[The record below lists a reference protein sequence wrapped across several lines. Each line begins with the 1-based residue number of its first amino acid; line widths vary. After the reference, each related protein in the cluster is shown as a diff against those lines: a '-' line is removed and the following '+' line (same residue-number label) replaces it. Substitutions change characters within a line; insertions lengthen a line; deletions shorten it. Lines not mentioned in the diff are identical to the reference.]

1 MDAEFYNE
9 SSALKLGWTP
19 DWFGCSSF
27 DEDLTEAI
35 RKYQKSIGL
44 KADGLCGPGTYRRI
58 WTDRESALPFLQEQV
73 PEHKNTSIIYNNDYY
88 DIDWPKVVLP
98 FMKGGMKLTK
108 GYKKVVE
115 KRTPTNFVCH
125 WDVCLSSKS
134 CFKVLQNRGLSVHF
148 LIDNDGTIYQILDIN
163 HIAYH
168 AGSRKWNSNSIGVE
182 IANAYYPKH
191 QKWYV
196 KNGFGERPIW
206 KEKKVHGKYLEP
218 FTGFYDVQLDA
229 LKALMKAINEAT
241 GIPLETPNSHT
252 TSAPAVRGQYKGFIS
267 HYHLTKNKID
277 CAGLDLKQLI
287 IDINE
292 GDY

>member
-1 MDAEFYNE
+1 M
-9 SSALKLGWTP
+9 
-19 DWFGCSSF
+19 
-27 DEDLTEAI
+27 
-35 RKYQKSIGL
+35 
-44 KADGLCGPGTYRRI
+44 
-58 WTDRESALPFLQEQV
+58 
-73 PEHKNTSIIYNNDYY
+73 
-88 DIDWPKVVLP
+88 
-98 FMKGGMKLTK
+98 
-108 GYKKVVE
+108 
-115 KRTPTNFVCH
+115 
-125 WDVCLSSKS
+125 
-134 CFKVLQNRGLSVHF
+134 LQNRGLSVHF

-168 AGSRKWNSNSIGVE
+168 AGSRKWNANSIGVE

-191 QKWYV
+191 QKWYL

-218 FTGFYDVQLDA
+218 FMGFYDVQLNA

-292 GDY
+292 GDN

>member
-9 SSALKLGWTP
+9 ASASRLGWTP

-27 DEDLTEAI
+27 DEELTEAI

-58 WTDRESALPFLQEQV
+58 WTDRESKMRYLFEEV
-73 PEHKNTSIIYNNDYY
+73 TEHENTSIIYNNDYF

-115 KRTPTNFVCH
+115 QRKPTNFVCH
-125 WDVCLSSKS
+125 WDVCLNSKS
-134 CFKVLQNRGLSVHF
+134 CHRVLQNRGLSVHF
-148 LIDNDGTIYQILDIN
+148 LIDNDGTIYQLLDMN

-168 AGSRKWNSNSIGVE
+168 AGGSKWNANSIGVE
-182 IANAYYPKH
+182 ISNAYYPKH
-191 QKWYV
+191 QKWY
-196 KNGFGERPIW
+196 KKHGFGERPIW
-206 KEKKVHGKYLEP
+206 KEKKVHGSYLEP
-218 FTGFYDVQLDA
+218 FLGFYDVQLDA
-229 LKALMKAINEAT
+229 LKALMKAVNEAT
-241 GIPLETPNSHT
+241 GIPLETPNSST

-267 HYHLTKNKID
+267 HYHLKKNKID

-287 IDINE
+287 TDINE
-292 GDY
+292 GE

>member
-9 SSALKLGWTP
+9 ASASRLGWTP

-27 DEDLTEAI
+27 DEELTEAI

-58 WTDRESALPFLQEQV
+58 WTDRESKMRYLFEEV
-73 PEHKNTSIIYNNDYY
+73 TEHENTSIMYNNDYF

-98 FMKGGMKLTK
+98 FMKGGLKLTK

-115 KRTPTNFVCH
+115 QRKPTNFVCH
-125 WDVCLSSKS
+125 WEVCLNAKS
-134 CFKVLQNRGLSVHF
+134 CHRVLQNRGLSVHF
-148 LIDNDGTIYQILDIN
+148 LIDNDGTIYQLLDIN

-168 AGSRKWNSNSIGVE
+168 AGSRKWNANSIGVE
-182 IANAYYPKH
+182 ISNAYYPKH
-191 QKWYV
+191 QKWY
-196 KNGFGERPIW
+196 KKHGFGERPIW

-218 FTGFYDVQLDA
+218 FMGFYDVQLDA
-229 LKALMKAINEAT
+229 LKALMKAVNEAT

-287 IDINE
+287 TGINE
-292 GDY
+292 GE

>member
-19 DWFGCSSF
+19 DWFGCSEF

-35 RKYQKSIGL
+35 REYQKSIGL

-108 GYKKVVE
+108 GYE
-115 KRTPTNFVCH
+115 KLWRKELQQTLCAIGMCVLVPSHASKCCRTEDYRFT
-125 WDVCLSSKS
+125 
-134 CFKVLQNRGLSVHF
+134 

-168 AGSRKWNSNSIGVE
+168 AGSRK
-182 IANAYYPKH
+182 
-191 QKWYV
+191 
-196 KNGFGERPIW
+196 
-206 KEKKVHGKYLEP
+206 
-218 FTGFYDVQLDA
+218 
-229 LKALMKAINEAT
+229 
-241 GIPLETPNSHT
+241 
-252 TSAPAVRGQYKGFIS
+252 
-267 HYHLTKNKID
+267 
-277 CAGLDLKQLI
+277 
-287 IDINE
+287 
-292 GDY
+292 